1 MKLLTFPIA
10 QSKKSISM
18 ILNSNKLKSEVKILY
33 PNKMIVNL
41 NDLSAIKIILK
52 RNYLNFK

>member
-18 ILNSNKLKSEVKILY
+18 IVNSNKLKSEVKILY
-33 PNKMIVNL
+33 PNRIIV
-41 NDLSAIKIILK
+41 DLVDLK
-52 RNYLNFK
+52 KH

>member
-18 ILNSNKLKSEVKILY
+18 IVNSNKLKSEVKILY
-33 PNKMIVNL
+33 PNRIIVDLVDLLVIEKML
-41 NDLSAIKIILK
+41 D
-52 RNYLNFK
+52 RNYLNYR